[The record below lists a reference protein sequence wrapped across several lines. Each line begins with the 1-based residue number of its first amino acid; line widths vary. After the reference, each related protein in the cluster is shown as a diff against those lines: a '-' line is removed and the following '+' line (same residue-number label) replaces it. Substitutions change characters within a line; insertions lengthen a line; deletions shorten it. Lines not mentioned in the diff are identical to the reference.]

1 MANPLQKVTF
11 SNASPRGA
19 GSNRLNSI
27 PAKAKHLNDLVD
39 SIEQGRGESNYTYH
53 ANWGYEH
60 VAIIDNTTAFVKNS
74 DSIVTWVQPAN
85 TLLTG
90 ISILFPSAVY
100 STGTGNS
107 LGFEVGT
114 SAGGGEIVTKEVDQ
128 IIDVGTDGTD
138 LASGAKV
145 DCTLIVPTED
155 GVTLAT
161 NTAYTAVARTVH
173 LNTVESSNA
182 ATIVTPGT
190 ARWIIKY
197 LRTA

>member
-1 MANPLQKVTF
+1 MATFNKVTF
-11 SNASPRGA
+11 ANASPKGQ
-19 GSNRLNSI
+19 GDLRLKSI
-27 PAKAKHLNDLVD
+27 PAKAGHFNDLID
-39 SIEQGRGESNYTYH
+39 SIEQGRGTSNYTYH
-53 ANWGYEH
+53 ANWGYEQ

-100 STGTGNS
+100 STGAGNS

-173 LNTVESSNA
+173 LNTVETSNA

-190 ARWIIKY
+190 ARWIIKF

>member
-1 MANPLQKVTF
+1 MANTFQKVTF
-11 SNASPRGA
+11 SNASPRGG

-39 SIEQGRGESNYTYH
+39 SIEQGRGSSYTAH
-53 ANWGYEH
+53 ANWGY
-60 VAIIDNTTAFVKNS
+60 VNCAIVDNTTAFVRNA

-138 LASGAKV
+138 LATGAKV

-161 NTAYTAVARTVH
+161 NTAYTATARTIH
-173 LNTVESSNA
+173 LNTVETSNA
-182 ATIVTPGT
+182 AAIVTAGT